1 MSRLATLEDV
11 LFPVEEFSV
20 FAEIGEGG
28 AAKRLAVL
36 DKKAI
41 VNTRENRVV
50 GVVGRDYRLVDNR
63 QALDWA
69 YRCASAVFPHTKPDE
84 WELHKVDAPQSG
96 GHCYIDLEH
105 KRTASDFSFLPKG
118 GAKDVFGPFVRVT
131 NSYNG
136 QRALSFNVGY
146 FRKVCGNGLI
156 LPRSVIRFSYPH
168 SRKEIKEEITF
179 LVAKDSLKELRNSL
193 LESLETL
200 RACGVP
206 RADILPLFQKVLL
219 LRAPQEK
226 VGNAP
231 LLAEWEALKQHA
243 EDLCDR
249 ACEEFGENAYALFNA
264 VTEFASHPLRNR
276 CLRRERHALQRLA
289 GDWTTRFV
297 QECRKPD
304 FTVKGYLSGGFETG
318 ALTRRDIMPASL
330 EEHSASAVS
339 KTLDLP
345 APQSP

>member
-1 MSRLATLEDV
+1 MSRLAALEDV
-11 LFPVEEFSV
+11 LFPVKKV
-20 FAEIGEGG
+20 PLFADIGGKG
-28 AAKRLAVL
+28 ATKPLAVP

-41 VNTRENRVV
+41 VNTRTNRVV

-69 YRCASAVFPHTKPDE
+69 YRCAATVFPHTKPDE
-84 WELHKVDAPQSG
+84 WELHKVDAPESG
-96 GHCYIDLEH
+96 GHCYIDLKH
-105 KRTASDFSFLPKG
+105 ARTALDFSFFPKG
-118 GAKDVFGPFVRVT
+118 GAKDVFGPFVRVA

-146 FRKVCGNGLI
+146 FRKVCSNGLI

-168 SRKEIKEEITF
+168 SRKEIKEEVTF
-179 LVAKDSLKELRNSL
+179 LVAGDSLKELKNSL

-219 LRAPQEK
+219 LRAPEAK
-226 VGNAP
+226 EGNAP

-243 EDLCDR
+243 EELCDR
-249 ACEEFGENAYALFNA
+249 ACREFGENAYALFNA
-264 VTEFASHPLRNR
+264 VTEFASHPLQNR
-276 CLRRERHALQRLA
+276 CVRRERHALQRLA

-297 QECRKPD
+297 QECRKAD
-304 FTVKGYLSGGFETG
+304 FTVKEYLGGG
-318 ALTRRDIMPASL
+318 VGGGV
-330 EEHSASAVS
+330 EEKKEAAFLRS
-339 KTLDLP
+339 T
-345 APQSP
+345 